1 MALNISGRI
10 RIWLLYRMLIHFSV
24 LSIYL
29 SIYIYIYMCIYIN
42 LSRSVREDLPA
53 GGGAAYREEEDPRE
67 EADPQPRL

>member
-1 MALNISGRI
+1 
-10 RIWLLYRMLIHFSV
+10 
-24 LSIYL
+24 
-29 SIYIYIYMCIYIN
+29 MCIYIN